1 MTSLLCNSCNS
12 LEISSMIKTHDVG
25 VLIIGVPEN
34 LLIFGESGSKAK
46 IHMSDVI
53 ANRIEP

>member
-12 LEISSMIKTHDVG
+12 LEISSMIETHDVG

-34 LLIFGESGSKAK
+34 FNFGGEREQGEDSYERCNRESY
-46 IHMSDVI
+46 
-53 ANRIEP
+53 